1 MASDQARE
9 LRAKGIAA
17 AKAGNKEEARQL
29 LQQSVRIEP
38 RNEAAWL
45 WLASV
50 ARDAG
55 ERKFCLEQVISINPN
70 NPTALQALQA
80 LSGTTSTPPPA
91 GDSTG
96 SMPSLRRLT
105 ASPPAPRAAPLEPD
119 PSPTPSSLRI
129 KKLPSAAGSTSA
141 QRLSEQEIMA
151 QPPGIPIPAQERIN
165 EAHKHIDRLMIE
177 LTEPLPTYNWTR
189 KRSGRA
195 GEGDI
200 VVYRLYVTAGIVAAL
215 VLLGVIGVIA
225 LNNSPQLQLVVYGA
239 SATPTVTPS
248 VTPTNTPGLTPTPSV
263 TPQRS
268 PTPSPTV
275 PFEIT
280 PGDPLSPPRAT
291 AIYPQVARE
300 IALAFGAIQRGDAR
314 AAIPT
319 LATERQRQSSDP
331 ALFDPAPF
339 YYEAL
344 AYLALEDPE
353 SALETLE
360 DAQSRLNARNTREAK
375 PLLDCGFAQVYWR
388 IYESA
393 SARGNA
399 AAARDALALVQT
411 YAQDALEG
419 DPRLEEPYILLA
431 RAAAQERRFDDA
443 IATLDQGLSVSALRQ
458 NVRLILAKA
467 DVYYRQREF
476 GLANYQAFLARY
488 IDPTTEAAYQL
499 QYQIALD
506 QNRPGDAVLIAQ
518 DYLHFY
524 PGSTT
529 AFQLLGDAHF
539 REGSLDLAL
548 QAYTQGLA
556 GNTNDLASANMLVG
570 RGRIYMQRGRYDL
583 AREDFTRALAIN
595 NAPETLALRMEAA
608 YRDGRY
614 QIALDDAARLRT
626 ANVIPVGQL
635 DLLRGRA
642 LIESA
647 ANNQDYTLA
656 LNVLNTLDRASLN
669 AEQRALVDEYIA
681 RGQLAVRNLSA
692 AQAAIDAALGANETP
707 YRRYLRGQI
716 LEARGERAS
725 ARRDYEWVVTLSQVI
740 PFEFAADARERLEAL
755 R

>member
-1 MASDQARE
+1 VAGDQARE
-9 LRAKGIAA
+9 LRARGIAA
-17 AKAGNKEEARQL
+17 AKAGSKEEARQL
-29 LQQSVRIEP
+29 LQQSVRLEP
-38 RNEAAWL
+38 KNEAAWL

-80 LSGTTSTPPPA
+80 MSGTAGAAPPPA
-91 GDSTG
+91 DSSTG
-96 SMPSLRRLT
+96 LAQSLRRLT
-105 ASPPAPRAAPLEPD
+105 APRTAPAEAD

-129 KKLPSAAGSTSA
+129 KKPSDTASPAPPRMT
-141 QRLSEQEIMA
+141 EQEIMA
-151 QPPGIPIPAQERIN
+151 QKPGIPMPSQERIA
-165 EAHKHIDRLMIE
+165 EAHKQIDRLMIE
-177 LTEPLPTYNWTR
+177 LTEPLPQYNWTR

-200 VVYRLYVTAGIVAAL
+200 ILYRAYVTAGIVAVL
-215 VLLGVIGVIA
+215 ILLGAAGVIA

-248 VTPTNTPGLTPTPSV
+248 VTPTNTPGLTPTPSM

-280 PGDPLSPPRAT
+280 PGDPIAPPRAT
-291 AIYPQVARE
+291 AVYPQINARE
-300 IALAFGAIQRGDAR
+300 IAEAFAAIQRGNAR

-319 LATERQRQSSDP
+319 LSAERQRQVS
-331 ALFDPAPF
+331 FDPAPF

-344 AYLALEDPE
+344 AYLALNDTE

-360 DAQSRLNARNTREAK
+360 DAQSRLNERNTSEAK
-375 PLLDCGFAQVYWR
+375 PLLDSGFAQVYWR
-388 IYESA
+388 IYENA
-393 SARGNA
+393 SARGGA
-399 AAARDALALVQT
+399 AAARDALALVQN
-411 YAQDALEG
+411 YAQNAVQG

-431 RAAAQERRFDDA
+431 KAAAQERRFDDA
-443 IATLDQGLSVSALRQ
+443 IAALDQGLSVPALRQ
-458 NVRLILAKA
+458 NVRLIMTKA

-476 GLANYQAFLARY
+476 GLADYQAFLARY

-499 QYQIALD
+499 QYQIAMD
-506 QNRPGDAVLIAQ
+506 QNRPGQAVLIAQ

-529 AFQLLGDAHF
+529 AYQLLGDAHF
-539 REGSLDLAL
+539 REGSYDLAL

-556 GNTNDLASANMLVG
+556 GNTNDQASANMLVG
-570 RGRIYMQRGRYDL
+570 RGRIYMLRGRYDL
-583 AREDFTRALAIN
+583 AREDFTRALAIDN
-595 NAPETLALRMEAA
+595 SPSVLALRMEAA

-614 QIALDDAARLRT
+614 QIALDDAERLRGT
-626 ANVIPVGQL
+626 DVISEARL

-647 ANNQDYTLA
+647 DDSQDYARAIT
-656 LNVLNTLDRASLN
+656 VLTGLDRASLN
-669 AEQRALVDEYIA
+669 AEERALVDEYIA
-681 RGQLAVRNLSA
+681 RGQLAARNFSA
-692 AQAAIDAALGANETP
+692 AQTAVEAALAVRETP

-740 PFEFAADARERLEAL
+740 PLDFAADARSRLAAL

>member
-9 LRAKGIAA
+9 LRARGIAA

-55 ERKFCLEQVISINPN
+55 ERKFCLEQVITINPN
-70 NPTALQALQA
+70 NPTALQALQTMTGGGDA
-80 LSGTTSTPPPA
+80 PPA
-91 GDSTG
+91 TRDSTG
-96 SMPSLRRLT
+96 SVPSLRRLT
-105 ASPPAPRAAPLEPD
+105 APPPASRAAPLEPD
-119 PSPTPSSLRI
+119 PSPTPSSMRI
-129 KKLPSAAGSTSA
+129 KKLPGAAAYTPP
-141 QRLSEQEIMA
+141 QRMTEQEIMA
-151 QPPGIPIPAQERIN
+151 QPPGIPIPGQERIN
-165 EAHKHIDRLMIE
+165 DAHKQIDRLMIE
-177 LTEPLPTYNWTR
+177 LTEPLPNYNWTR

-239 SATPTVTPS
+239 SPTPTVTPS
-248 VTPTNTPGLTPTPSV
+248 VTPTNTPGLTPTPSL

-275 PFEIT
+275 SFEIT

-291 AIYPQVARE
+291 AVYPQINARE
-300 IALAFGAIQRGDAR
+300 IAEAFQAIQRGNPR

-319 LATERQRQSSDP
+319 LAAERQRQAS
-331 ALFDPAPF
+331 FDPAPF

-344 AYLALEDPE
+344 AYLALDDPE

-360 DAQSRLNARNTREAK
+360 DAQSRLNERNTREAK
-375 PLLDCGFAQVYWR
+375 PLLDSGFAQVYWR

-393 SARGNA
+393 SERGNA
-399 AAARDALALVQT
+399 AAARDVLTLVQE
-411 YAQDALEG
+411 YAQDAVQG

-431 RAAAQERRFDDA
+431 KAAAQERRFDDA
-443 IATLDQGLSVSALRQ
+443 IAALDQGLSVPTLRQ

-506 QNRPGDAVLIAQ
+506 QNRPGQAVLIAQ
-518 DYLHFY
+518 DYLYFY

-595 NAPETLALRMEAA
+595 DSPETLALRMEAA

-647 ANNQDYTLA
+647 TDNQDYSRAIT
-656 LNVLNTLDRASLN
+656 VLNTLDRSSLN
-669 AEQRALVDEYIA
+669 AEQQALVDEYIA
-681 RGQLAVRNLSA
+681 RAQLATRNLSA
-692 AQAAIDAALGANETP
+692 AQTAIDAAIEARETVF
-707 YRRYLRGQI
+707 RRYLRGQI
-716 LEARGERAS
+716 LEARGERTS

>member
-9 LRAKGIAA
+9 LRARGIAA

-55 ERKFCLEQVISINPN
+55 ERKFCLEQVITINPS

-80 LSGTTSTPPPA
+80 LSGTSSAAPPS
-91 GDSTG
+91 GDST
-96 SMPSLRRLT
+96 SSVPSLRRLT
-105 ASPPAPRAAPLEPD
+105 KPPPPPRAAPLEPD
-119 PSPTPSSLRI
+119 PSPTPSSLRV
-129 KKLPSAAGSTSA
+129 KKLPGASSYTPT
-141 QRLSEQEIMA
+141 QRLTEQEIMA
-151 QPPGIPIPAQERIN
+151 QPAGIPIPSQERVTD
-165 EAHKHIDRLMIE
+165 AHKQIDRLMIE

-215 VLLGVIGVIA
+215 VLLAVIGVIA

-239 SATPTVTPS
+239 SVTPTVTPS

-268 PTPSPTV
+268 PTASPTV
-275 PFEIT
+275 SFEIT
-280 PGDPLSPPRAT
+280 PGDPFSPPRAT
-291 AIYPQVARE
+291 AIYPQINARE
-300 IALAFGAIQRGDAR
+300 IAEAFALIQQGNAR

-319 LATERQRQSSDP
+319 LSAERQRQAS
-331 ALFDPAPF
+331 FDPAPF

-344 AYLALEDPE
+344 AYLSLDDPE

-375 PLLDCGFAQVYWR
+375 PLLDSGFAQVYWR

-399 AAARDALALVQT
+399 AAARDVLALVRE

-419 DPRLEEPYILLA
+419 DPRLEEPYVLLA
-431 RAAAQERRFDDA
+431 SAFAQDRRFDDA
-443 IATLDQGLSVSALRQ
+443 IAALDQGLNVPALRQ

-506 QNRPGDAVLIAQ
+506 LNRPGQAVLIAQ
-518 DYLHFY
+518 DYLYFY

-539 REGSLDLAL
+539 REGSYDLAL

-556 GNTNDLASANMLVG
+556 GNTSDLASANMLVG
-570 RGRIYMQRGRYDL
+570 RGRIYMLRGRYDL

-595 NAPETLALRMEAA
+595 DTPATLALRMEAA

-647 ANNQDYTLA
+647 AENQDYTRA
-656 LNVLNTLDRASLN
+656 ITVLNTLDRASLN
-669 AEQRALVDEYIA
+669 AEQRALADEYIA

-692 AQAAIDAALGANETP
+692 AQTAIDAAIEARETA
-707 YRRYLRGQI
+707 YRRYLRGLI
-716 LEARGERAS
+716 LEARGERTS
-725 ARRDYEWVVTLSQVI
+725 ARRDFEWVVTLSQVI